1 MRIIIDA
8 MSGDNAPDEIVKGAL
23 DAAREFGVD
32 ITLVGDRAEI
42 TRCLAAENASES
54 DSVSIVEASEVIDMH
69 DDPSTAIRRKKDSSM
84 TVALNLLRDG
94 GGDACISAGNTG
106 ALLTGATLLV
116 KRIHGIRR
124 AAMAPVLPNNGA
136 GFVLI
141 DCGANVECTEDYL
154 LQFAWMGSFYAEEM
168 LGIPNPRVGLLS
180 NGAEETKGTELIRKA
195 NALLTEQMESGNLN
209 FVGNIESSDVFS
221 GAVDV
226 VVADGFSGNILLKSV
241 EGTAK
246 FLMKKLKQTFL
257 ASLRGKIAALL
268 VKRDIYG
275 LKKMMDPGEVGGTAL
290 LGISKPVIKAHG
302 GSDARAI
309 RSAVKQA
316 IAFAQSGITDRI
328 SERVRASKES
338 AAEAVES

>member
-1 MRIIIDA
+1 
-8 MSGDNAPDEIVKGAL
+8 MSGDNAPEQIVKGAL
-23 DAAREFGVD
+23 EANREFGVD
-32 ITLVGDRAEI
+32 IILVGNRSDI
-42 TRCLAAENASES
+42 MRCLSENGAEES
-54 DSVSIVEASEVIDMH
+54 NSVSIAEASEVIDMH
-69 DDPSTAIRRKKDSSM
+69 DDPSTAVRRKKDSSM

-94 GGDACISAGNTG
+94 VGDACVSAGNTG

-116 KRIHGIRR
+116 KRIRGIRR
-124 AAMAPVLPNNGA
+124 AAMAPVLPNNGS

-141 DCGANVECTEDYL
+141 DCGANVECTEEYL
-154 LQFAWMGSFYAEEM
+154 LQFAWMGSFYAEKM
-168 LGIPNPRVGLLS
+168 LGIPNPRVGLLN
-180 NGAEETKGTELIRKA
+180 NGTEETKGTELIRKA
-195 NALLTEQMESGNLN
+195 YTLLTAQKDAGRLN
-209 FVGNIESSDVFS
+209 FIGNIESGDVFS

-275 LKKMMDPGEVGGTAL
+275 LKKLMDPGEVGGTAL

-316 IAFAQSGITDRI
+316 MEFAQSGITDMI
-328 SERVRASKES
+328 TEYVSASPDT
-338 AAEAVES
+338 AEN